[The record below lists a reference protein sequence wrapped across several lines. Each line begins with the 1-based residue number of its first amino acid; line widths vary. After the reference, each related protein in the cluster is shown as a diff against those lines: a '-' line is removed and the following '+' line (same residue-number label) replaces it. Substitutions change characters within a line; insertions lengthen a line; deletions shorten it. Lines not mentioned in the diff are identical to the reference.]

1 MIDPAFSQLRVTQ
14 AFGGMQAAVAAYIE
28 KLAHQAEAGT
38 PFSLDFAMSELTAD
52 VICRTIFSTSLASET
67 AQKVFSAFAIFERSA
82 AHIELPRLI
91 FSKAFSAIPQHD
103 AVLAACED
111 IRAQLGTLVDARL
124 TLPEDQWPDDIASAV
139 MRGEDP
145 ENGARFTRKEL
156 IDQLGVF
163 FLAGHET
170 TASALIWV
178 FFILSQRPEFLR
190 PLREEVTRTYGTGP
204 ISFDKLRSLSY
215 TRAVFREAMDS
226 IPRNN

>member
-103 AVLAACED
+103 AVLAATK
-111 IRAQLGTLVDARL
+111 ISARSSGPWWMRASHSRR
-124 TLPEDQWPDDIASAV
+124 I
-139 MRGEDP
+139 
-145 ENGARFTRKEL
+145 NGPTTSPALLCAGKTRK
-156 IDQLGVF
+156 
-163 FLAGHET
+163 
-170 TASALIWV
+170 TARA
-178 FFILSQRPEFLR
+178 
-190 PLREEVTRTYGTGP
+190 LRE
-204 ISFDKLRSLSY
+204 RS
-215 TRAVFREAMDS
+215 
-226 IPRNN
+226 